1 MIELTKENL
10 IESIKQIESI
20 IRKIDAID
28 KNNLRQSQ
36 KTLLER
42 RVVALTISLQ
52 LLNEQL
58 DNFKESKNQ
67 SIIELLG
74 QKKP

>member
-74 QKKP
+74 QKKT

>member
-1 MIELTKENL
+1 MIELTRENL
-10 IESIKQIESI
+10 NESINQIESI

-58 DNFKESKNQ
+58 DNFKESTDER
-67 SIIELLG
+67 IIKRLG
-74 QKKP
+74 QKKS

>member
-36 KTLLER
+36 KTLLVR

-74 QKKP
+74 QKKT

>member
-42 RVVALTISLQ
+42 RVVALTISLH

-74 QKKP
+74 QKET

>member
-1 MIELTKENL
+1 MIELTRENL

-52 LLNEQL
+52 LLNDQL
-58 DNFKESKNQ
+58 GNFK
-67 SIIELLG
+67 
-74 QKKP
+74 

>member
-1 MIELTKENL
+1 MIELTKEGL

-36 KTLLER
+36 KTLIER

-67 SIIELLG
+67 SII
-74 QKKP
+74 

>member
-1 MIELTKENL
+1 IN
-10 IESIKQIESI
+10 QIESI

-58 DNFKESKNQ
+58 DNFKESTDER
-67 SIIELLG
+67 IIKRLG
-74 QKKP
+74 QKKS